1 MWYST
6 LADKTI
12 ADAIMDRLIN
22 GSFHFELSGPTMRVN
37 PKKLYLAD
45 DTTN

>member
-37 PKKLYLAD
+37 PKKIVSR
-45 DTTN
+45 